1 MSNLKN
7 EPAFPVSELDF
18 NVDGLIVEE
27 KNGLTKRQYFAAKA
41 MQGYMANSAETEIS
55 STYVLE
61 LLGLPKDTKYIFSEH
76 YPAYVAKLS
85 VLYADALLDALNK

>member
-7 EPAFPVSELDF
+7 EPVSPVSELDF
-18 NVDGLIVEE
+18 NANGLIVEE

-41 MQGYMANSAETEIS
+41 MQGYMANSAETEIPC
-55 STYVLE
+55 TYILDV
-61 LLGLPKDTKYIFSEH
+61 LGLPKDTKYIFTEH